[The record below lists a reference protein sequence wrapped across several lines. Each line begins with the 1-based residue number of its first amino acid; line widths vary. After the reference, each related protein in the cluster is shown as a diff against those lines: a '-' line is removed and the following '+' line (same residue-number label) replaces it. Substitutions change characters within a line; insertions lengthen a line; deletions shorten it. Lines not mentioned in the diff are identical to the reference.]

1 MIFWF
6 RSTHLVS
13 FDLQMS
19 QYRFS
24 ISWSRILP
32 DGSLANINR
41 PGIAYYDKLINSLL
55 QNGIE
60 PIATIFHFDLPQT
73 IQNMGGFTND
83 VVVGYFE
90 AYADL
95 VFRLFGDRVKT
106 WITIN
111 EPLVYCILNYGIG
124 YLAPTIEPVA
134 GVGEYL
140 CGHNV
145 LKAHATAYRLYH
157 KRYVHRIKGKIG
169 ISLNSY
175 YFYSNTNDELAVK
188 RGLEFQVICFQFMVD
203 CLF

>member
-1 MIFWF
+1 
-6 RSTHLVS
+6 
-13 FDLQMS
+13 MS

-24 ISWSRILP
+24 WSRVLP
-32 DGSLANINR
+32 DGNLAKINR
-41 PGIAYYDKLINSLL
+41 AGIAYYDKLINSLL

-60 PIATIFHFDLPQT
+60 PIATMFHFDLPQT
-73 IQNMGGFTND
+73 IQNLGGFTND
-83 VVVGYFE
+83 VVVDYFE

-95 VFRLFGDRVKT
+95 VFSSFGDRVKT

-111 EPLVYCILNYGIG
+111 EPLVYCTLNYGTG

-157 KRYVHRIKGKIG
+157 KQYAHRFKGKIG

-175 YFYSNTNDELAVK
+175 FFYFDINDEYAVK
-188 RGLEFQVICFQFMVD
+188 RGLEFQVICFQFV
-203 CLF
+203 CLNFSL